1 MPDPLP
7 QVRSDKFQHLPV
19 HLIGITTSLCA
30 QRLKE
35 TAMMANH
42 LTRFRPFARFFNELL
57 RAIDQHIFRCRRM
70 AHDVVLSF
78 ILKYS

>member
-1 MPDPLP
+1 
-7 QVRSDKFQHLPV
+7 
-19 HLIGITTSLCA
+19 
-30 QRLKE
+30 
-35 TAMMANH
+35 MMANH